1 MMHVWYNEAWHGKVH
16 KQYYKLS
23 GAHYAT
29 ELHIDENTTF
39 KLFSSISFMYPT
51 ILNVASMARGE
62 AKQNYLSRQVLM
74 RPEQQTTSPETPHVH
89 ILRFGTVLP

>member
-1 MMHVWYNEAWHGKVH
+1 
-16 KQYYKLS
+16 
-23 GAHYAT
+23 
-29 ELHIDENTTF
+29 
-39 KLFSSISFMYPT
+39 MYPI
-51 ILNVASMARGE
+51 ILNVVSMARGE